1 MRRAAWWGIG
11 LGAGALAIA
20 GAALWTVSQQ
30 DSPAWLFSQT
40 ADSGT
45 LVENPDGSF
54 TLTLQEFDPHVMAFT
69 DRPVRDAE
77 ILDAAEFVQSW
88 PALFGGSP
96 PNAVLVEHDPQGD
109 ANSVVLTLGA
119 PSLSPEGLQ
128 FPAQELSTEIPSGL
142 SGMAESTYDLPP
154 REFGQVS
161 LFIDNTELPCATD
174 ETADCP
180 VSPIEA
186 GILHDLGYTDTASP

>member
-11 LGAGALAIA
+11 LGVGAVAIA
-20 GAALWTVSQQ
+20 GTLLWNASQP
-30 DSPAWLFSQT
+30 DDPAWLFSQT
-40 ADSGT
+40 AASGT
-45 LVENPDGSF
+45 LVENSDGGL

-77 ILDAAEFVQSW
+77 ILEAAEFVQAW
-88 PALFGGSP
+88 PALFAGSP
-96 PNAVLVEHDPQGD
+96 PNAVLVEHEPQGE
-109 ANSVVLTLGA
+109 ANSVVLTLGP
-119 PSLSPEGLQ
+119 PSLTPEGLE
-128 FPAQELSTEIPSGL
+128 FPAKELSTEIPSGL

-161 LFIDNTELPCATD
+161 LFIDSSGLPCATGQ
-174 ETADCP
+174 TADCP

-186 GILHDLGYTDTASP
+186 GILRDLGYTVTGSP